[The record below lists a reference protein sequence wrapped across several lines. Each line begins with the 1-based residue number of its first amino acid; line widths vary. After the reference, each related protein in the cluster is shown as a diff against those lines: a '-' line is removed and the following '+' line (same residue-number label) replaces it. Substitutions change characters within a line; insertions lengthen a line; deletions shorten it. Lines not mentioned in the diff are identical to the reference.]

1 MFHLWN
7 LWKKSLRIQIASSF
21 SVLSLTIVAL
31 VGALAFVQARATLK
45 QSVFNRLETASSL
58 KEADLGRWLNDRRNT
73 VRSLNQLTEVNTQAE
88 ILLTEDRSSDDYIAA
103 QQNLQRL
110 LGDFIQD
117 NPGYQEFFVV
127 SKGGR
132 VLASTRPENVS
143 WYATLNE
150 YSDISERSESG
161 KFNAN
166 VYQSALTE
174 RPTITLT
181 VPIQNSQGKQ
191 LGMLA
196 VNLNLD
202 SMDEIIRANSG
213 LGNTSETYLVAD
225 LGSNFFTT
233 NVFVSSERFGSEE
246 FPDGINSPGIE
257 AAMLGNGGIGLY
269 PNYRGVPVI
278 GVYRWLPEQDMA
290 LIVEMAQAE
299 AFAPAKRLSRS
310 IFLVGLV
317 LAALMT
323 AGILVLSY
331 RVVSPIVNIAETAR
345 AVRASLKQGQVA
357 ELETVEIATDNEIGT
372 LAETFN
378 QLVEQLGRSYAE
390 LHEKNKDLQLT
401 LTDLKQTQTQLI
413 QTEKMSSLG
422 QMVAGIAHEI
432 NNPISFIQGNI
443 GPLKGYFE
451 DLIDLLDAY
460 QSEYPNPSEALIE
473 KQEEADLEFLL
484 EDAKKLLGSLKMGT
498 ERVRDIVVSLRNYS
512 RLDEAAIKDVN
523 LNEGIDST
531 LLILNHR
538 IKHGIDVVKNY
549 GNLPS
554 VRCSPAQ
561 LNQVFTNIVAN
572 ALDAM
577 FDADSQTKQLAIV
590 TRRLDATQVQISIRD
605 TGPGMTPEVKAKIF
619 DPFFTT

>member
-413 QTEKMSSLG
+413 QTEKMSS
-422 QMVAGIAHEI
+422 
-432 NNPISFIQGNI
+432 
-443 GPLKGYFE
+443 
-451 DLIDLLDAY
+451 
-460 QSEYPNPSEALIE
+460 
-473 KQEEADLEFLL
+473 
-484 EDAKKLLGSLKMGT
+484 
-498 ERVRDIVVSLRNYS
+498 
-512 RLDEAAIKDVN
+512 
-523 LNEGIDST
+523 
-531 LLILNHR
+531 
-538 IKHGIDVVKNY
+538 
-549 GNLPS
+549 
-554 VRCSPAQ
+554 
-561 LNQVFTNIVAN
+561 
-572 ALDAM
+572 
-577 FDADSQTKQLAIV
+577 
-590 TRRLDATQVQISIRD
+590 
-605 TGPGMTPEVKAKIF
+605 
-619 DPFFTT
+619 